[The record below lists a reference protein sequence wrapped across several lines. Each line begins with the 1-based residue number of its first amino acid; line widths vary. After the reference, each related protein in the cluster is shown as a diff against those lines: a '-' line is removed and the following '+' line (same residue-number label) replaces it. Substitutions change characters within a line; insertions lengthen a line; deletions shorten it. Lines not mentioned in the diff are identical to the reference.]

1 MKPNSKDANKKPYCY
16 IGMSDLNIQILGH
29 CMCQTDHA
37 SVLVEV
43 FSEVDQARSVLLR
56 QPRSMGLVML
66 YSRHQPPGLKEIEDV
81 FGATPICIT

>member
-1 MKPNSKDANKKPYCY
+1 MKPNSKDANKKTYCY

-29 CMCQTDHA
+29 CMCQTEHA

-56 QPRSMGLVML
+56 QFRFMGVVML
-66 YSRHQPPGLKEIEDV
+66 YSRHHPPGLKEVEDL